1 MAGRFSR
8 IVISVVATA
17 ASLAVAAVPAFAA
30 TGLDGQTGHP
40 SVNSQGLYIKPSAGL
55 NGNSV
60 KGMTFQNIGDKYG
73 PGPGIDGFG
82 AILLT
87 DSSNNIISNNTFDNI
102 ENTGSTTGQI
112 HGIYDTHFSSTNAI
126 TSNKFE
132 NISAEAIK
140 VRDRSNF
147 NVVEHNTFTATGGV
161 SAYRDQFCD
170 QACVNANPGTSRQCA
185 SYGNKFYF
193 NTIGTSFTGG
203 QQSAWTL
210 DPPGETYAGNSGCS
224 IPAGEERLHEGS
236 NTLAAAAETRA
247 TLTAPD
253 AGISF
258 PLHTS
263 GASIVDASGKPV
275 RLALV
280 NWYGAESPDYVVG
293 GLKYQ
298 PVESIINQIVAMGFN
313 GVRLPWSNAMWESNP
328 VVSPSVLSANPQFAG
343 EHARTIFGQVVQD
356 LANAGLMVVL
366 DDHNS
371 TAEWCCSTSDGN
383 SLWYTPKYP
392 QSAWIADW
400 KSVASAF
407 KSVPQVIGAD
417 LRNEPRSPATWGGS
431 SSVDWHAA
439 AQLGG
444 DAVQSIDSNLLIFVE
459 GTNYATTLA
468 SAGSLPVKLNVGS
481 HLVYSAHNYGFD
493 QTITSY
499 DSWVAKIQ
507 SEWGYLVG
515 KVPLWIGEFGT
526 CNTANACVSSTNTAN
541 NGNWFG
547 VITRYLRYHNLNWSY
562 WALNG
567 TKSDGAPGQ
576 NITYGQTES
585 YGMLNTAWSTP
596 ALPLATSTLQG
607 IAHQCPGGQIANGTY
622 YIVNRNSGDVIDIP
636 GSATAQGA
644 VLDQW
649 PLNNGKNQ
657 QWKVASL
664 GCGMFSIRSVSD
676 NESLDI
682 NGQSTANG
690 GAVDQWDY
698 WGGGNQEFVVVKNSA
713 GYFSIAS
720 VNSLDPITVP
730 GSSTTAG
737 TKLQQATPGTGN
749 NQQWSFK
756 AA

>member
-8 IVISVVATA
+8 IAAATVTATIALA
-17 ASLAVAAVPAFAA
+17 ALPAFAA
-30 TGLDGQTGHP
+30 
-40 SVNSQGLYIKPSAGL
+40 AG
-55 NGNSV
+55 
-60 KGMTFQNIGDKYG
+60 
-73 PGPGIDGFG
+73 PRAAP
-82 AILLT
+82 A
-87 DSSNNIISNNTFDNI
+87 
-102 ENTGSTTGQI
+102 
-112 HGIYDTHFSSTNAI
+112 
-126 TSNKFE
+126 
-132 NISAEAIK
+132 
-140 VRDRSNF
+140 
-147 NVVEHNTFTATGGV
+147 TA
-161 SAYRDQFCD
+161 
-170 QACVNANPGTSRQCA
+170 
-185 SYGNKFYF
+185 
-193 NTIGTSFTGG
+193 
-203 QQSAWTL
+203 
-210 DPPGETYAGNSGCS
+210 
-224 IPAGEERLHEGS
+224 
-236 NTLAAAAETRA
+236 
-247 TLTAPD
+247 APV
-253 AGISF
+253 SF

-293 GLKYQ
+293 GLRYQ
-298 PVESIINQIVAMGFN
+298 PVASIISQIVSMGFN

-328 VVSPSVLSANPQFAG
+328 VVSASVLTANPQFAG
-343 EHARTIFGQVVQD
+343 EHARTIFEQVVQD

-366 DDHNS
+366 DNHNS

-383 SLWYTPKYP
+383 SLWYTSKYP

-407 KSVPQVIGAD
+407 KNVPRVIGVD

-431 SSVDWHAA
+431 STTDWHAA

-468 SAGSLPVKLNVGS
+468 GVGSLPVKLNVGG

-493 QTITSY
+493 QTITNY

-507 SEWGYLVG
+507 PEWGYLVG
-515 KVPLWIGEFGT
+515 SVPLWIGEFGT
-526 CNTANACVSSTNTAN
+526 CNTANTCVASSSTAN

-547 VITRYLRYHNLNWSY
+547 AITRYFRYHNLNWSY

-585 YGMLNTAWSTP
+585 YGMLNP
-596 ALPLATSTLQG
+596 ASANGLTFDQRF
-607 IAHQCPGGQIANGTY
+607 AHQCPGGQVRSGTY
-622 YIVNRNSGDVIDIP
+622 YIVNRNSDDVIDIP
-636 GSATAQGA
+636 GSATAQGT

-664 GCGMFSIRSVSD
+664 GCGLYSIRSVAD

-682 NGQSTANG
+682 NGQSTASG
-690 GAVDQWDY
+690 GAVDQWNY
-698 WGGGNQEFVVVKNSA
+698 WAGGNQQFVIVKNAA
-713 GYFSIAS
+713 GYYTISSI
-720 VNSLDPITVP
+720 NSLDPVAVP
-730 GSSTTAG
+730 GSSTKAG
-737 TKLQQATPGTGN
+737 TKLQQAAPSTGS